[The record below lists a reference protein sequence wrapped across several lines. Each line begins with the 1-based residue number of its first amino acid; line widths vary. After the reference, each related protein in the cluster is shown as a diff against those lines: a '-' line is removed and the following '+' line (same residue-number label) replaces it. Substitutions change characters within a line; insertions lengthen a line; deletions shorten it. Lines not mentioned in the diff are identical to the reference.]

1 MKTMHTVALMSA
13 VVVLSACSSMDGK
26 SAAKPFSQDGLPT
39 AVQVPAGNKV
49 AMETVG
55 TGTIWYECKAK
66 KDAAGQF
73 EWVFGGPDAPLVN
86 RSGKSV
92 GKYYGPPA
100 TWESND
106 GSKLTATQ
114 VAVSP
119 AGTGNIPYQLVKAN
133 PATGSG
139 AMNGVTYI
147 QRVATKG
154 GVAPASA
161 CGAGNVGAK
170 ETVNYQA
177 DYIFWKAGM

>member
-1 MKTMHTVALMSA
+1 MKTIHTIALLSAAVA
-13 VVVLSACSSMDGK
+13 LSACSSMEQK
-26 SAAKPFSQDGLPT
+26 SSAKSFSQDSLPA

-49 AMETVG
+49 TMETVG
-55 TGTIWYECKAK
+55 KGKIWYECKAK
-66 KDAAGQF
+66 KDVAGQF
-73 EWVFGGPDAPLVN
+73 GWVFGGPDAGLWD

-114 VAVSP
+114 VAVAP
-119 AGTGNIPYQLVKAN
+119 AGAGNIPHQLVKAN
-133 PATGSG
+133 PAMGDG
-139 AMNGVTYI
+139 AMMGVTYI

-154 GVAPASA
+154 GVAPSST
-161 CGAGNVGAK
+161 CDAGNAGAK

-177 DYIFWKAGM
+177 DYIFWKAS

>member
-1 MKTMHTVALMSA
+1 MKAIQTVALMSA
-13 VVVLSACSSMDGK
+13 VVALTACSSMDKK
-26 SAAKPFSQDGLPT
+26 SSSKTFSQDALPSS
-39 AVQVPAGNKV
+39 VQVPSGNKV
-49 AMETVG
+49 ALETVG
-55 TGTIWYECKAK
+55 KGTIWYECKAK

-73 EWVFGGPDAPLVN
+73 EWVFGGPDAPLMD

-114 VAVSP
+114 VAVAP

-133 PATGSG
+133 PATGKG
-139 AMNGVTYI
+139 AMTGVTYI

-154 GVAPASA
+154 GVAPSAMCNASK
-161 CGAGNVGAK
+161 VGAK

-177 DYIFWKAGM
+177 DYIFWKAS